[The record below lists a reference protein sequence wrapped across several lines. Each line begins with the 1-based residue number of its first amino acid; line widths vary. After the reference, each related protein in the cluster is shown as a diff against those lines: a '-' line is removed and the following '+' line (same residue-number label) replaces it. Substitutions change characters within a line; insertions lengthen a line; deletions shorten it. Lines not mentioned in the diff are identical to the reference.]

1 MLTALRVCVRACV
14 FPVCSMVQERPLAF
28 YENLPFPTSIPWRSF
43 TFGLIPAN
51 MSLEHRY
58 NLSEGEVDTSRQWEA
73 AALLRQYENFSVLH
87 AASRQGRRAFC
98 ESLNLEYNPKGVAD
112 AMLSEVFASQ
122 AVRMHGQILRL
133 GMRSATR
140 LPTAPLTT
148 DTGRMAGWGL
158 SVRASKPARHS
169 GSKKSKGKATAA
181 PKANQQSGLGLAYR

>member
-1 MLTALRVCVRACV
+1 
-14 FPVCSMVQERPLAF
+14 MVQERAIAF

-58 NLSEGEVDTSRQWEA
+58 SLAEGNVDTSRQWEA
-73 AALLRQYENFSVLH
+73 SALLRQYENFRVLH
-87 AASRQGRRAFC
+87 AASRLGRRAFC
-98 ESLNLEYNPKGVAD
+98 ESLSLEYNAKGVAD

-122 AVRMHGQILRL
+122 AVRTHGQILRL
-133 GMRSATR
+133 GVRSATR

-158 SVRASKPARHS
+158 SVRTRRAS
-169 GSKKSKGKATAA
+169 SKKSKGKATASTKAGAALRQRTTKAGTPGHA
-181 PKANQQSGLGLAYR
+181 PGSARRR